1 VSFVS
6 NLLDFGIL
14 YSGVT
19 KRSENLLREAYR
31 DNGNSFTAIV
41 HKTLLSK
48 VSLMSITSDAVNIL
62 NKDLENTISQRSRG
76 GLLDIIRHQLTLAM
90 TGAIYGPN
98 NPYKDS
104 SVEAVWW

>member
-1 VSFVS
+1 VPFQRLYIINAPHIIQSVECRANRVSFVS

-31 DNGNSFTAIV
+31 HSGNSFTAIV

-62 NKDLENTISQRSRG
+62 NKDLANTISQRSRG
-76 GLLDIIRHQLTLAM
+76 GF
-90 TGAIYGPN
+90 
-98 NPYKDS
+98 
-104 SVEAVWW
+104 